1 MANGVHHETATIYAF
16 PAKRFAATERRPAV
30 DLERHITP
38 SVYESCWYHD
48 EAIKEAAEP
57 AQPKFTP
64 RIVD

>member
-1 MANGVHHETATIYAF
+1 MAIGVHHETAKIYPF
-16 PAKRFAATERRPAV
+16 PKRFAAPERRPAV
-30 DLERHITP
+30 DIERDITQ

-57 AQPKFTP
+57 AQPKFSP

>member
-1 MANGVHHETATIYAF
+1 MAIGVHHETATIYAF
-16 PAKRFAATERRPAV
+16 PAKRFAAAERRPAV
-30 DLERHITP
+30 DIERDMIP

-48 EAIKEAAEP
+48 KAIKETAEP

>member
-1 MANGVHHETATIYAF
+1 MAIDVHHETAKIYAF
-16 PAKRFAATERRPAV
+16 PKRFAATERRPAV
-30 DLERHITP
+30 DIERDITP

>member
-1 MANGVHHETATIYAF
+1 MAIGVHHETAKIYPF
-16 PAKRFAATERRPAV
+16 PEALHAAAERRPAV
-30 DLERHITP
+30 DIERDITQ

-57 AQPKFTP
+57 AQPKFSP